1 MGLFRKK
8 CKTYRCPNL
17 HRNESGFCDVCQ
29 AKRSASY
36 MHKAIKDPQGA
47 PPILKRSEDR
57 PSAVKRGYDHSWHK
71 FARDFLDHH
80 PTCAICGKRSQC
92 VDHKEIP
99 AEIMIDMFGKFDLD
113 PNLYQALCFS
123 CNRRKAV
130 QDRDQIDRYF
140 KDKEKLASNGTPM
153 PPLETFTHLITP
165 AWSGVRDIEDKFS
178 EEERG

>member
-8 CKTYRCPNL
+8 CKTYQCPNL
-17 HRNESGFCDVCQ
+17 HTNVSGFCDACQ
-29 AKRSASY
+29 AKRSASF
-36 MHKAIKDPQGA
+36 MHKPVKDPQGA
-47 PPILKRSEDR
+47 PPILKQPDR

-99 AEIMIDMFGKFDLD
+99 AEIMIDMAGKFDLD

-140 KDKEKLASNGTPM
+140 KDKAKLASGVAPGGGV
-153 PPLETFTHLITP
+153 ETFPPLITP
-165 AWSGVRDIEDKFS
+165 AWSGVRDIEEKFS
-178 EEERG
+178 EVDRG